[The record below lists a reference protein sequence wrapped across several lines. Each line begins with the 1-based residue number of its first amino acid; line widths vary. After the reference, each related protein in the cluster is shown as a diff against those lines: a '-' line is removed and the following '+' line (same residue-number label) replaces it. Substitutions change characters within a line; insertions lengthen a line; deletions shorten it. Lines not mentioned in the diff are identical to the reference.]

1 MHQVTRRASLSI
13 LAGSALLSAASIG
26 GGPASA
32 NEYPARPLRMIVP
45 LGVGGTSDTIAR
57 AVAEKVSVAL
67 GQKIIVD
74 NQPGGGSI
82 RGTMVAKQAAPD
94 GYTLLFGGSF
104 NLASNVTLVPDLP
117 YDPVKDFEPISRMFD
132 VSLML
137 VVHPSLPAKTL
148 QEFVALVKQKP
159 GQLNYASIGNGS
171 TSHLTMELLKK
182 TAGIEISH
190 VPYRGASQA
199 MTDLLSGHVQ
209 AMMEPIASAGQHV
222 REGRLKGLGFSGN
235 KRSPIMPELPLISET
250 YPGFY
255 SSAWGAVLVPAGT
268 PKAVVMKL
276 NRAFVEVLS
285 SPEMRDYISKLGA
298 EAVSSSPEA
307 LSAYIKSEIPKWGD
321 VIRHSGAKLDD

>member
-1 MHQVTRRASLSI
+1 MRQVTRRASLSI

-26 GGPASA
+26 SGPASA

-104 NLASNVTLVPDLP
+104 NLASNVTLIPDLP

-321 VIRHSGAKLDD
+321 IIQHSGAKLDD